1 MKTGSFALA
10 LLVFACSGETVT
22 TTPVDE
28 TAPAAEPVTVECWG
42 PIPQTT
48 VSFWYRAELSA
59 EGFPVAAEAE
69 AWNAA
74 YRKRSEGT
82 ELVVVQL
89 DLAGGAANGH
99 FEFYRSDRAL
109 KIDYV
114 DPGHS
119 MEWNV
124 PECFDGR

>member
-10 LLVFACSGETVT
+10 ILVLACSGETVT
-22 TTPVDE
+22 HEPAPEAE
-28 TAPAAEPVTVECWG
+28 TFTVECWG

-74 YRKRSEGT
+74 YRQRGEGT
-82 ELVVVQL
+82 ALVTVQL
-89 DLAGGAANGH
+89 DMAGGASNGH
-99 FEFYRSDRAL
+99 FEFYKSDQERAL

-119 MEWNV
+119 LEWNF
-124 PECFDGR
+124 PECFDVMR